1 MDFKRRKQP
10 LCFYNPRKSVLAVLQ
25 GVSEDE
31 IVHCF
36 TYDELEQTLNGKVQ
50 VYYISILYY
59 LWTLVGIKC
68 IFYNLIK
75 FSIGV

>member
-36 TYDELEQTLNGKVQ
+36 TYDELEQTLNGKV
-50 VYYISILYY
+50 
-59 LWTLVGIKC
+59 
-68 IFYNLIK
+68 
-75 FSIGV
+75 

>member
-25 GVSEDE
+25 GVCVDE

-36 TYDELEQTLNGKVQ
+36 TYDELEQTLNGKKN
-50 VYYISILYY
+50 YY
-59 LWTLVGIKC
+59 LI
-68 IFYNLIK
+68 IFKYFFKYFN
-75 FSIGV
+75 